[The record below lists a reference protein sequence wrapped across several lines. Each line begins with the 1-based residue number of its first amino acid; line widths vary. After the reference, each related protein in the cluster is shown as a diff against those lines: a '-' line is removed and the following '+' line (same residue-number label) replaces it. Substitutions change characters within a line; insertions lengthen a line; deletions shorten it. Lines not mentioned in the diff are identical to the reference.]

1 MILWIIFAVMA
12 AIVAG
17 AVLYAL
23 RPGGQETDTDSQPD
37 IAVYRDQLA
46 ALDDELESG
55 LIDEK
60 EAETARI
67 EISRRLLNASKVEA
81 GLSVNNDGSDRRV
94 LAIVCSLVVVGVSLG
109 AYLYTGSPELPDQ
122 PFAARQDAPP
132 ETQDM
137 ATLVGRMEEHLA
149 ANPQD
154 GRGWDILAPI
164 YLRMGR
170 AADAAKAFSQAM
182 DVQGPSEPRLSGLG
196 EALVQANNGNVTEQ
210 ARAAFAQAL
219 SLEPNALRPK
229 FFLIVAQEQDGDVNG
244 AITSWRTLLDEAPAD
259 IPWRDA
265 VAQRITMLE
274 ARANGAPDS
283 AANLA
288 PGPTE
293 EQVQQAGERTPE
305 ERRAMINNMVT
316 QLAERLTEDGDDID
330 GWLRLIRSYAVLGQL
345 GKAKTAMN
353 NARAQFALSDPTEPS
368 NDNATALSRLD
379 ELAVEAGLE

>member
-81 GLSVNNDGSDRRV
+81 GLSVNNDGNDRRV

-283 AANLA
+283 TANLA

-345 GKAKTAMN
+345 GKAKTALN

-368 NDNATALSRLD
+368 TESTTALARLD
-379 ELAVEAGLE
+379 EMAGEVGLE

>member
-81 GLSVNNDGSDRRV
+81 GLSVNNDGNDRRV

-283 AANLA
+283 TANLA

-345 GKAKTAMN
+345 GKAKTALN

-368 NDNATALSRLD
+368 NDNATALARLD